1 MNSAKQCGHGRL
13 LQAVALTI
21 ILYVYFICYAYY
33 SFLKNFIKAM
43 FTEPCRGEAF
53 GGPGMDAILLI
64 MANALSPLNFRKGVR
79 PVVLEK
85 KRLIDYATCGG

>member
-1 MNSAKQCGHGRL
+1 
-13 LQAVALTI
+13 
-21 ILYVYFICYAYY
+21 
-33 SFLKNFIKAM
+33 
-43 FTEPCRGEAF
+43 
-53 GGPGMDAILLI
+53 MDAILLI